1 MSVAAPTQR
10 MYRENDPDMPEELH
24 ELLVRMLSHHLEN
37 TSNPYYNELLVY
49 LFDRAMRFSPNDQV
63 KVAMARLVQQE
74 VEHGA
79 ITARLL
85 AGLGA
90 PPVNEPI
97 QQYAFRIPLD
107 TFCDLAFFNAIC
119 DRVGVY
125 IGETWESVP
134 YEPMAKVAPRLHK
147 DEVFHCTLGLRNL
160 RLVCSTPEGLA
171 QANEKVKIWWPAA
184 LDMFGRSDSTS
195 SDAYVE
201 WGLRQ
206 KNNAQ
211 LRQQFIVDTRPLL
224 EELGIDV
231 PDDRLNRRFL

>member
-1 MSVAAPTQR
+1 MSLAAPARR

-24 ELLVRMLSHHLEN
+24 HLLVQMLSHHLEN
-37 TSNPYYNELLVY
+37 SANPYYNDLIIY
-49 LFDRAMRFSPNDQV
+49 LWDRCMRLPTDDQV
-63 KVAMARLVQQE
+63 KVALARLMQQE

-85 AGLGA
+85 EGLGA

-107 TFCDLAFFNAIC
+107 TFCDLAYFHGLC

-125 IGETWESVP
+125 IGETWETVP
-134 YEPMAKVAPRLHK
+134 YEPMAKVAPKLHK
-147 DEVFHCTLGLRNL
+147 DEVFHSTLGMRNL
-160 RLVCSTPEGLA
+160 RLVCSTPEGRA
-171 QANEKVKIWWPAA
+171 EANEKIKRWWPAA

-206 KNNAQ
+206 KNNAE
-211 LRQQFIVDTRPLL
+211 LRRQYIADTRPLL
-224 EELGIDV
+224 DELGIDV
-231 PDDRLNRRFL
+231 PEDRLNRRFL